1 MTEVKFKYHDSF
13 GIKRTMIADD
23 EDDSVFHVD
32 TELELDGILESVER
46 DRELQVAGSAN
57 KTVARVPMTI
67 VEQAFHEQWD
77 ENQWKRWLND
87 PQNEPFR
94 IWKGRV

>member
-1 MTEVKFKYHDSF
+1 MAEVKYKYRDSY
-13 GIKRTMIADD
+13 GVKRTMIADD
-23 EDDSVFHVD
+23 EDDTVFHVN
-32 TELELDGILESVER
+32 TELELDGILESVKR

-67 VEQAFHEQWD
+67 VEQSIHEQWD
-77 ENQWKRWLND
+77 DDQWKRWLND